1 MINRA
6 TILGKTLYG
15 ADIYSHI
22 IKEADAKAAECIAD
36 AYLRRP
42 TKAM

>member
-22 IKEADAKAAECIAD
+22 IREHF
-36 AYLRRP
+36 RP
-42 TKAM
+42 KS